1 MKNLAK
7 KIFFGFVLIL
17 FFALSTMAQMII
29 AVTPSNASQ
38 EPVINSSEDESTVSV
53 EAFNRAIDRM
63 LEMDQYQVSMK

>member
-7 KIFFGFVLIL
+7 KIFFGFVLIF
-17 FFALSTMAQMII
+17 FFALSTMAQTII

-53 EAFNRAIDRM
+53 EAFNLSLIHI
-63 LEMDQYQVSMK
+63 